1 MQSQSLVRAVAVVAV
16 MNDDSML
23 MTHAYITCSSVS
35 NLDTTLDVGPLGSF
49 TCEELEDNV
58 NVGFFD
64 PEECSH
70 VQART
75 QATSDPC
82 GCMTTDGEVCPPAPV
97 MPTNGC
103 DLCQGESNNMVIG
116 DPHYIINNLPNNNP
130 WNGKECVELFDLQD
144 LFDFSNDQCAAAQV
158 AAQAQCQCVASG
170 TVVKQCIP
178 QESFLIGCDPDP
190 AAQDRCCTGSCKYLN
205 SHGGYVC
212 THKAGQPAPP
222 SPAPAGDAPTDKP
235 IAPPTPAPTAPAPP
249 IFATSYQGCI
259 NNASPG
265 CQKDDDC
272 CIASDICVSGN
283 LQGNQVRL
291 CTGTSGA
298 MTDMLST
305 ASGGGSGTPGG
316 GRRLAGQRRQLRR
329 QKTTR
334 RR

>member
-1 MQSQSLVRAVAVVAV
+1 
-16 MNDDSML
+16 
-23 MTHAYITCSSVS
+23 MTHISILCTCSSVS

-49 TCEELEDNV
+49 TCGELKDNV

-64 PEECSH
+64 PEECSY

-103 DLCQGESNNMVIG
+103 DLCQGGSNMVIG
-116 DPHYIINNLPNNNP
+116 DPHYIINNLADNNP

-144 LFDFSNDQCAAAQV
+144 LFDFSDTQCAAAQV
-158 AAQAQCQCVASG
+158 AAQAQCQCVAAG

-178 QESFLIGCDPDP
+178 QESFLIGCDPNP
-190 AAQDRCCTGSCKYLN
+190 AAQDECCTGSCKYLS
-205 SHGGYVC
+205 SHGGHVC

-222 SPAPAGDAPTDKP
+222 SPVPAPLVGGAPTDQP
-235 IAPPTPAPTAPAPP
+235 IAAPSPAPPTPSP

-259 NNASPG
+259 SNAAPG
-265 CQKDDDC
+265 CQKDSDC

-305 ASGGGSGTPGG
+305 ASGGGNGG
-316 GRRLAGQRRQLRR
+316 GRRLAARTLLR
-329 QKTTR
+329 KTR
-334 RR
+334 RRY